1 MADSDN
7 SKKPLPYLWGQA
19 LAFFDAATPDGLSP
33 FAMNNAVERPLTSLP
48 SLTVKARSKDQGLQK
63 RLAEH
68 MAGLGGLPKQLSLEE
83 QGQVYLGY
91 YSLRSS
97 LPPSP
102 SRNGARKKIDWEDVD
117 WGKTDA
123 EIAAILNVSRTA
135 VMNQRKKR
143 EA

>member
-1 MADSDN
+1 MADSDD

-48 SLTVKARSKDQGLQK
+48 SLTVKARSKDQSLQK

>member
-1 MADSDN
+1 MTDSDD

-48 SLTVKARSKDQGLQK
+48 SLTVKARSKDQNLQK

-68 MAGLGGLPKQLSLEE
+68 MAGIGNLPKQFSLEE

-91 YSLRSS
+91 YNLRSS

-117 WGKTDA
+117 WSKTDA
-123 EIAAILNVSRTA
+123 EIAAILDVSKTA
-135 VMNQRKKR
+135 VGQQRRKKNQ
-143 EA
+143 